1 MIPYYE
7 ALTEEERERVSAAV
21 KILLSQTF
29 VLEHKFDRKTGRM
42 GVNPLFRTCDLH
54 LEFLKDYF
62 LIAGLEVREDARNGI
77 IYLSGGNSQVGPRIS
92 EYATKCILILK
103 VIYDEQMSSTSA
115 ADYVVSCRS
124 EIQEKMAEFHLL
136 DRQPGP
142 SEVRLAIRL
151 LKRYQLIDFLE
162 NTDETDL
169 NARFVIYPSINMV
182 LLGEDI
188 RSLLEEYQPEEETAH
203 AAEI

>member
-1 MIPYYE
+1 MQDWRFGKMPETASFISP
-7 ALTEEERERVSAAV
+7 EERPGQE
-21 KILLSQTF
+21 L
-29 VLEHKFDRKTGRM
+29 
-42 GVNPLFRTCDLH
+42 
-54 LEFLKDYF
+54 
-62 LIAGLEVREDARNGI
+62 
-77 IYLSGGNSQVGPRIS
+77 S

-103 VIYDEQMSSTSA
+103 VIYDEQMSSASA

-136 DRQPGP
+136 DRPAP
-142 SEVRLAIRL
+142 ARSEVRLAIRL

-162 NTDETDL
+162 STDETDL